1 MDVEESVTG
10 GDNMA
15 VQHCP
20 VTQNVN
26 SFISDLYKWKKRQ
39 RMNLPFKKGRG
50 MPDYTRIELKTN
62 LMV

>member
-20 VTQNVN
+20 LNMSTLLFQ
-26 SFISDLYKWKKRQ
+26 IL
-39 RMNLPFKKGRG
+39 
-50 MPDYTRIELKTN
+50 TN
-62 LMV
+62 GGKAQDESAI